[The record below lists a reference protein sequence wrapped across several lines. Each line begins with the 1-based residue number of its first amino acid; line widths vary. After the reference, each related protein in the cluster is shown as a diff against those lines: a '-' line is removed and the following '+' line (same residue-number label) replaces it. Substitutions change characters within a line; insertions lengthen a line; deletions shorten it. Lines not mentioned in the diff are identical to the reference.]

1 MKTLIY
7 SILSILL
14 ITSCT
19 TYSESDLKRFDKE
32 IKSYIKKNK
41 LELSKSNSGL
51 YYKVIEKG
59 DGNFIQL
66 TDTVAFTYTGKL
78 INGTIFDQQKQ
89 PIQFK
94 VKDLIACWKEVIL
107 ANKEGAELFL
117 ISPPQLGYGD
127 RKLDDIPE
135 NSILIFNL
143 KIEKSF

>member
-14 ITSCT
+14 VTSCS
-19 TYSESDLKRFDKE
+19 TYSESEIDAFDKQIE
-32 IKSYIKKNK
+32 SYIKKNHLK
-41 LELSKSNSGL
+41 LTKSNSGL
-51 YYKVIEKG
+51 YYKVVEKG

-66 TDTVAFTYTGKL
+66 TDTVKFTYTGKL
-78 INGTIFDQQKQ
+78 IDETIFDQQKK

-107 ANKEGAELFL
+107 SNKEGAELFL